1 MKLYFVDFEQK
12 TLLESVD
19 IKPGQQVQIYDQS
32 DGSLIRE
39 VYPRLFE
46 DETISQEKFDSEVSK
61 GNFPLLTEA
70 KLICHNGRDMVVI
83 TVTGHR
89 ENQTSTVMIDTEV
102 FDSLVCAYL
111 DEVDGE
117 IN

>member
-12 TLLESVD
+12 ELLETVD
-19 IKPGQQVQIYDQS
+19 VKPGQEVQIYDES
-32 DGSLIRE
+32 DGTLIRE

-46 DETISQEKFDSEVSK
+46 DENISQERFDEEVSK

-70 KLICHNGRDMVVI
+70 RLICHNGRDMVVI
-83 TVTGHR
+83 SVTGHKKD
-89 ENQTSTVMIDTEV
+89 QTSTIMIDTEV
-102 FDSLVCAYL
+102 FDNLVCAYL